1 MSIQSIQEK
10 IENTIII
17 EKSKF
22 ITYLLPVFNIQEIED
37 QLEIFRRQHK
47 EATHVC
53 YGWIL
58 NNNGILSF
66 KSSDDGEPSSTAGA
80 PILNGLKKNHLEN
93 ILCIVVRYFGGIKLG
108 AGGLSRAYGKS
119 CLEAIKKAVLV
130 QWVEADVYELSIPYN
145 QEKNF
150 LQYLKFYNVSILL
163 KKYELE
169 IIYTIAF
176 YQTKDLLK
184 IKNDIGIELKESFLY
199 KKWLKM

>member
-10 IENTIII
+10 VENTIII

-66 KSSDDGEPSSTAGA
+66 KSSDD
-80 PILNGLKKNHLEN
+80 
-93 ILCIVVRYFGGIKLG
+93 
-108 AGGLSRAYGKS
+108 
-119 CLEAIKKAVLV
+119 
-130 QWVEADVYELSIPYN
+130 
-145 QEKNF
+145 
-150 LQYLKFYNVSILL
+150 
-163 KKYELE
+163 
-169 IIYTIAF
+169 
-176 YQTKDLLK
+176 
-184 IKNDIGIELKESFLY
+184 
-199 KKWLKM
+199 